1 MYAGGGMWMPEKP
14 RLDAFRRALVD
25 DPDRVHAALDDPAFV
40 AFFGG
45 VSSHET
51 LKRVPPGFPAD
62 HPEADRLRWK
72 DVVFGRRLTD
82 AEVCS
87 PRLPDL
93 LTEGYASAV
102 PVFRFLA
109 GLA

>member
-1 MYAGGGMWMPEKP
+1 
-14 RLDAFRRALVD
+14 
-25 DPDRVHAALDDPAFV
+25 
-40 AFFGG
+40 
-45 VSSHET
+45 
-51 LKRVPPGFPAD
+51 VPPGFPAD
-62 HPEADRLRWK
+62 HPESDRLRWK

-87 PRLPDL
+87 ARLPDL